1 MLLWFAR
8 LNAIGIAFTIVEVL
22 YLLLKDDALQNW
34 LDQCTFRKRKTHV
47 KLTNVVSDPHG
58 IMVEYDTK
66 DVPSPSFPTLERE
79 LAILEEAFAEI
90 TGAPVESKKAPVD
103 DTRTQEEILN
113 DPRNMIY

>member
-22 YLLLKDDALQNW
+22 YLWLKDDALQNW
-34 LDQCTFRKRKTHV
+34 LDRCTFRKHKTHV

-58 IMVEYDTK
+58 IMVEYDTE

-79 LAILEEAFAEI
+79 LDILEEAFAESP
-90 TGAPVESKKAPVD
+90 ANPLRQQRNRVR
-103 DTRTQEEILN
+103 TRKTSATA
-113 DPRNMIY
+113 